1 VQAFS
6 SSSTLCLEP
15 PCGEVAGG
23 WSTEVH
29 SLPRP
34 RREAGGA
41 VVTIAPPQVRTDDQ
55 MPNRII
61 NSMTL
66 VKNDDD
72 VEALIDDCLSS
83 RSSRIIS
90 FVNAHAFNICNRNRE
105 FADAVL
111 QSDIILRDGI
121 GMQLLFKALKVD
133 GGLNMNGT
141 DLIPRLLDSAKGQSL
156 GILGTAEPYLSS
168 AADQLKQAGH
178 NVVVT
183 EDGFQDQTTYLALI
197 ERHRP
202 KIIILGMGMPKQEL
216 IAAYLRENVSY
227 NPLLI
232 NAGALIDFIGGK
244 AKRAP
249 LWMRRVHLEWV
260 FRLLNEP
267 KRLFH
272 RYMTGNLVFLSRFN
286 RIRRTFVPV
295 LDLEADLERE
305 DLAV

>member
-1 VQAFS
+1 
-6 SSSTLCLEP
+6 
-15 PCGEVAGG
+15 
-23 WSTEVH
+23 
-29 SLPRP
+29 
-34 RREAGGA
+34 
-41 VVTIAPPQVRTDDQ
+41 

-61 NSMTL
+61 NSMTV
-66 VKNDDD
+66 VKSDDD
-72 VEALIDDCLSS
+72 ADALIDECLSS

-90 FVNAHAFNICNRNRE
+90 FVNAHAFNMCNRNRE
-105 FADAVL
+105 FADAML

-121 GMQLLFKALKVD
+121 GMQLLFKALKID

-156 GILGTAEPYLSS
+156 GILGTAEPYLSN
-168 AADQLKQAGH
+168 AADQFKQAGH
-178 NVVVT
+178 DVVVT

-216 IAAYLRENVSY
+216 VAAYLRENVSY

-249 LWMRRVHLEWV
+249 LWMRQVHLEWV

-272 RYMTGNLVFLSRFN
+272 RYTAGNLVFLSRFS

-295 LDLEADLERE
+295 LDLEADLELE